1 MNKNKFI
8 PGKLYSFQNMLCP
21 EDKPVIGT
29 FVSRLGVD
37 DHLYDDTFTK
47 YKILVGATIRAVD
60 LFMYEITEL

>member
-1 MNKNKFI
+1 MIKHKLI

-29 FVSRLGVD
+29 FISRLGVD
-37 DHLYDDTFTK
+37 DHSYDDTFTK
-47 YKILVGATIRAVD
+47 YKVLVGTTIRTAD